1 MRKESATVVGA
12 TALLTAVILG
22 GAWYMAQ
29 RQAAVPVT
37 PEETTWRTL
46 EPGATGAVGAR
57 TMPDVSAGTSTGR
70 SARIIAC
77 DLPDG
82 SKAFTNAASCAEAD
96 FNNRLSIAQPL
107 SSPPTQRPYSGEG
120 YQPPAQQARSK
131 TKTQKPNL
139 RLTGKSPPSGLN
151 VACTFAVGKALEL
164 ERALSAAKEPQE
176 SIWREDY
183 CEWRCEAIE
192 EDCGVDDSY
201 FYYRYQRLCRQE
213 YLNGC

>member
-1 MRKESATVVGA
+1 MRNDSAFIIGA
-12 TALLTAVILG
+12 TALLTAAILG
-22 GAWYMAQ
+22 GAWYLAQ
-29 RQAAVPVT
+29 RPEAVPVA
-37 PEETTWRTL
+37 PEETTWSTL
-46 EPGATGAVGAR
+46 EPGATEAVGGAR
-57 TMPDVSAGTSTGR
+57 TVPDVSAETRAGR
-70 SARIIAC
+70 SERIIEC

-107 SSPPTQRPYSGEG
+107 SSTPTQRPYSGEG
-120 YQPPAQQARSK
+120 FQPPAQQARSK

-164 ERALSAAKEPQE
+164 ERALSAAKDPQE

-183 CEWRCEAIE
+183 CEWIE
-192 EDCGVDDSY
+192 EARSSECSVGPDI
-201 FYYRYQRLCRQE
+201 FYYGHLCAYGLRAS
-213 YLNGC
+213 N

>member
-1 MRKESATVVGA
+1 MRKDSTIVGGITV
-12 TALLTAVILG
+12 LLTAVILG

-37 PEETTWRTL
+37 PEETTWSTL
-46 EPGATGAVGAR
+46 EPGATGAVGDAN
-57 TMPDVSAGTSTGR
+57 TVPNVPAGTRAGR
-70 SARIIAC
+70 SEQIIEC

-96 FNNRLSIAQPL
+96 FHNRLSIAQPL

-120 YQPPAQQARSK
+120 YQPPAQQVRSK

-164 ERALSAAKEPQE
+164 ERALSVAKDPQE

-183 CEWRCEAIE
+183 CEWIE
-192 EDCGVDDSY
+192 EARSSECSVGPDI
-201 FYYRYQRLCRQE
+201 FYYGHLCAYGLRAS
-213 YLNGC
+213 N